1 MKNPKIILALF
12 ITFVLITSCKKQ
24 SEIQDEKTPLVSV
37 KTTFVKQGNIESII
51 NLNGKTIYLKKNP
64 IASPISGYIVKVN
77 VKYGDLV
84 QKNSILFE
92 IQTKENKALENI
104 NKSSGNSGIIKILA
118 SSSGIIEELNISD
131 TGGYVVEG
139 SLLCSIVENKNLVVQ
154 VNVPFEHISQFK
166 IGSKCKILLP
176 DNTKFDGSVSQI
188 LPIVS
193 PADQTQN
200 VLIKPNINRQLPEN
214 LNLIIQFVN
223 VRHIASTLVLKEAV
237 IADEV
242 QSKFWVMKLINQK
255 LAVKIPI
262 IKGIENDSIIEI
274 LSSELNPNDI
284 IISEG
289 AYGLPDSTIVKV
301 VK

>member
-1 MKNPKIILALF
+1 MKNQKIILALF
-12 ITFVLITSCKKQ
+12 ITTFLIISCKKQ

-37 KTTFVKQGNIESII
+37 KTTVVKQGNIESII
-51 NLNGKTIYLKKNP
+51 NLNGKTIYLKRNS
-64 IASPISGYIVKVN
+64 IAASISGYIVKMN

-92 IQTKENKALENI
+92 IQTKENKALENT
-104 NKSSGNSGIIKILA
+104 NKSSGNSGIVKILA
-118 SSSGIIEELNISD
+118 SSSGIIEELNISN

-139 SLLCSIVENKNLVVQ
+139 SSLCSIVENKNLVVQ
-154 VNVPFEHISQFK
+154 VNVPFEHISQLK

-176 DNTKFDGSVSQI
+176 DNTKCDGSVSQI

-214 LNLIIQFVN
+214 LNLIIQFIN
-223 VRHIASTLVLKEAV
+223 ARHIASTLVPKV
-237 IADEV
+237 TVMADEI

-274 LSSELNPNDI
+274 LSSELNQNDI